1 MPQRSTPLTI
11 ELAFAWLCSRPAVAW
26 LRDPSTPVRPRRALA
41 MSGDSSSPL
50 LYAHLKRLEA
60 EGFLAA
66 TVEVQSDRPA
76 RRLLAITAAGEAV
89 FVRWLAQPVTRGRD
103 LRLEFLAKLFFA
115 RSEGQEM
122 ALHLL
127 DMQQRQICCWLD
139 DIAAQRRELAP
150 EAIYERLVLDY
161 RSGQVNAALQWLAMV
176 RSELASSAEVQ
187 R

>member
-11 ELAFAWLCSRPAVAW
+11 ELALLGFVRGRPLHGYEIHQRLCAPGG
-26 LRDPSTPVRPRRALA
+26 L
-41 MSGDSSSPL
+41 GDVWRLKQPL

-76 RRLLAITAAGEAV
+76 RRLLAITAAGEAA

-127 DMQQRQICCWLD
+127 DMQQRQICRWLD
-139 DIAAQRRELAP
+139 DIGAQRRELAP